1 MEERM
6 AKEMYWAH
14 CCWCGQK
21 ICKSAPGPQSETV
34 CPRCGAELEVQV
46 AGKAVR
52 VTVLKMKEP
61 RAAVAAR

>member
-6 AKEMYWAH
+6 ENEMYWAY

-21 ICKSAPGPQSETV
+21 ISKSAPGTKSETV
-34 CPRCGAELEVQV
+34 CPRCGSELEVRV
-46 AGKAVR
+46 EGKAVR
-52 VTVLKMKEP
+52 VAVLRMKEP